1 VFRPLPRGEGAE
13 AIPTLISTYKNLAFT
28 LFIDNYIRVA
38 EDFNSLF
45 NLLYTKYFPRVV
57 FSPIYLAL
65 YKTKV
70 FIDTLEIVGF
80 TRGVDSLRLATK
92 HREKA
97 IL

>member
-13 AIPTLISTYKNLAFT
+13 AIPTLISTYKNSAFT
-28 LFIDNYIRVA
+28 LFIDNYVRVA
-38 EDFNSLF
+38 ENFNSLF

-80 TRGVDSLRLATK
+80 TRGVDSLRLAAK

>member
-1 VFRPLPRGEGAE
+1 MFRPLLRGEGAE
-13 AIPTLISTYKNLAFT
+13 AIPTLISIYKNLAFT

-80 TRGVDSLRLATK
+80 TRGIDGLRLATK
-92 HREKA
+92 YREKA

>member
-28 LFIDNYIRVA
+28 LFIDNYVRVA

-80 TRGVDSLRLATK
+80 TRGVDSLRLAAK

>member
-1 VFRPLPRGEGAE
+1 VFRPLPRGEGPE
-13 AIPTLISTYKNLAFT
+13 AIPTLISTYENLAFT
-28 LFIDNYIRVA
+28 LFIDNYVRVA

-80 TRGVDSLRLATK
+80 TRGIDGLRLATK
-92 HREKA
+92 YREKA